1 MSSSTLE
8 MEEKENSNY
17 RTWPDRMR
25 MVGDKNE
32 TSRRPSLSG
41 LVLAKSA
48 KNLDASDMLK
58 RPTLATALS
67 SLSISYSPKTRGL
80 HDSQVEGRAIRVP
93 TESQRT
99 KGLGQNLSDV
109 DPTNVRCVESTCDDW
124 NPECARAKQLEEDG
138 VTKISASETETKP
151 KEFEVNQ
158 TQEEKEESTKWSKED
173 RLEVDENQGEV
184 LGQQRFLPTHRKAFS
199 LPRTLEVVDELGA
212 ISPHPPSTQ
221 VESPRSTLLRYG
233 IPYKPYDF
241 TKDQEHQEEDS
252 LSGVSGLTD
261 FSETRDSLGD
271 SGIFSGTTASVK
283 QNTKKGLS
291 EFFSMGQRLISRS
304 SQQVA
309 KMMRKEGK
317 EAVALVAGES
327 DTAVSSSGL
336 IMEARPAGLPAKS
349 SEEELRHQRQYQKLV
364 EEARRRE
371 QEDNRERARKAA
383 DQRRAE
389 DDLSSL
395 TCYWTN
401 TVLPDWQ
408 REWQSRKTQGL
419 WWRGLPPPVRGKVW
433 RLALNNSLNLTTQLY
448 SILRTR
454 AESATES
461 EESLQL
467 VSLDVSRTFP
477 QLGIFQEG
485 GPYHSTLRDLL
496 GAYVCYRPDLGY
508 VQGMSFIAA
517 ILLLNLEEAEAFIVF
532 ANLVNRPLL
541 AAFYRVDTAAM
552 SQNYSIFSAHL
563 SSHLPRLAR
572 HFARAGLRP
581 DLYMVDW
588 VMTLFSK
595 AAPLDITCRIWDL
608 LIRDGEDFLFR
619 AALGLLSLYQ
629 EQLLKETDFVLL
641 AQFLTKLPENM
652 DSEALFAR
660 IDGISL
666 GQVHHAA

>member
-1 MSSSTLE
+1 MSDPSLEVVELEGSS
-8 MEEKENSNY
+8 Y
-17 RTWPDRMR
+17 RTWPDRMGV
-25 MVGDKNE
+25 VGGKRE
-32 TSRRPSLSG
+32 TQAGRRASLSG
-41 LVLAKSA
+41 LLLTKSS
-48 KNLDASDMLK
+48 KNLEALEVLR

-67 SLSISYSPKTRGL
+67 SLSISYSPKTKGL
-80 HDSQVEGRAIRVP
+80 HDSEAKNRTMP
-93 TESQRT
+93 TESQMAKVPT
-99 KGLGQNLSDV
+99 GDAETQSYNDLGSKPSDCDQNFLRSD
-109 DPTNVRCVESTCDDW
+109 DSTCDDW
-124 NPECARAKQLEEDG
+124 NPQCG
-138 VTKISASETETKP
+138 SEHLDDVVEIGPNEKETKP
-151 KEFEVNQ
+151 VELNSNQ
-158 TQEEKEESTKWSKED
+158 PAVEGQQLQD
-173 RLEVDENQGEV
+173 DENQGEV
-184 LGQQRFLPTHRKAFS
+184 LGQQRYVPTHRKAFS

-233 IPYKPYDF
+233 LSYKPYDF

-271 SGIFSGTTASVK
+271 SGIFSGSSGSVK

-291 EFFSMGQRLISRS
+291 EFLSMGQRLISRS

-309 KMMRKEGK
+309 KIMRKEGK
-317 EAVALVAGES
+317 DALVGAEPE
-327 DTAVSSSGL
+327 AVSSSGL

-349 SEEELRHQRQYQKLV
+349 SEEELRHQRQHQKLV
-364 EEARRRE
+364 EEARRKE
-371 QEDNRERARKAA
+371 QEDNRERARRAA
-383 DQRRAE
+383 DQRKAE

-395 TCYWTN
+395 TSYWTN
-401 TVLPDWQ
+401 TVLTDWQ
-408 REWQSRKTQGL
+408 REWQSKKTQGL

-433 RLALNNSLNLTTQLY
+433 RLALYNSLNLTTQLY
-448 SILRTR
+448 TILRTR
-454 AESATES
+454 AHSANESKEM
-461 EESLQL
+461 LQL

-517 ILLLNLEEAEAFIVF
+517 ILLLNLDEADAFVVF

-541 AAFYRVDTAAM
+541 AAFYRVDTTAM

-563 SSHLPRLAR
+563 ASHLPRLAR

-608 LIRDGEDFLFR
+608 LIRDGEGFLFR
-619 AALGLLSLYQ
+619 AALGVLSLYQ
-629 EQLLKETDFVLL
+629 DQLLKETDFVLM

-652 DSEALFAR
+652 DSDALFAR
-660 IDGISL
+660 IDGIALEHLQS
-666 GQVHHAA
+666 VS

>member
-1 MSSSTLE
+1 MT
-8 MEEKENSNY
+8 
-17 RTWPDRMR
+17 

-41 LVLAKSA
+41 LVLDKPA
-48 KNLDASDMLK
+48 KNLDTSDMMK
-58 RPTLATALS
+58 RPTLSTALS

-80 HDSQVEGRAIRVP
+80 HDSRVEDRAIKVP
-93 TESQRT
+93 TESHRT

-109 DPTNVRCVESTCDDW
+109 DPTNVRSIESICDDW
-124 NPECARAKQLEEDG
+124 NPECARAKEMEKEG

-158 TQEEKEESTKWSKED
+158 TQEEKEKSTKLPKED

-309 KMMRKEGK
+309 KIMRKEGK
-317 EAVALVAGES
+317 DALVGAEPE
-327 DTAVSSSGL
+327 AVSSSGL
-336 IMEARPAGLPAKS
+336 IMEARPPGLPAKS
-349 SEEELRHQRQYQKLV
+349 SEEELRHQRQHQKLV
-364 EEARRRE
+364 EEARRKE
-371 QEDNRERARKAA
+371 QEDNRERARRAA

-408 REWQSRKTQGL
+408 RERQSRKTQGL

-433 RLALNNSLNLTTQLY
+433 RLALNNSLNLTTRLY

-485 GPYHSTLRDLL
+485 GPYHSSLRDLL

-517 ILLLNLEEAEAFIVF
+517 ILLLNMEEADAFIVF

-552 SQNYSIFSAHL
+552 SQNYSMFSSHL
-563 SSHLPRLAR
+563 ASHLPRLAR

-608 LIRDGEDFLFR
+608 LIRDGEGFLFR
-619 AALGLLSLYQ
+619 AALGVLSLYQ
-629 EQLLKETDFVLL
+629 DQMLKETDFVLM

-652 DSEALFAR
+652 ESDALFAR
-660 IDGISL
+660 IDGITL
-666 GQVHHAA
+666 E